1 MEFNETPFYPNP
13 QSVLMSERTRSN
25 WWFLL
30 PIFLGVLVEHTI
42 GRLKRYARLA
52 DPYDGNA
59 AGFNRE
65 FNVITGLVNLNLLW
79 DCMEKGPPPPGQWK
93 TSVD

>member
-1 MEFNETPFYPNP
+1 M
-13 QSVLMSERTRSN
+13 
-25 WWFLL
+25 
-30 PIFLGVLVEHTI
+30 HTI
-42 GRLKRYARLA
+42 GRLKRYARLT

-79 DCMEKGPPPPGQWK
+79 DCMEKGPPPAGAVEDVSRLGSGPAPGSGQ
-93 TSVD
+93 VEFRAR

>member
-1 MEFNETPFYPNP
+1 MPPGC
-13 QSVLMSERTRSN
+13 RTCHVR
-25 WWFLL
+25 
-30 PIFLGVLVEHTI
+30 VLVEHTI
-42 GRLKRYARLA
+42 GRLKRYARLT

-79 DCMEKGPPPPGQWK
+79 DFMEKGPPPPGQWK
-93 TSVD
+93 TSVDWDRACSQEPAK